1 MLIVGLQCGHD
12 AAVSIIQD
20 GTVTLH
26 LERERPTRERHANS
40 MSADLIDE
48 ALRQCGL
55 SETDIDYFAL
65 CTTQSMGYGST
76 DGATLRFEYDWATAE
91 KLGRDRFSAAGFKRI
106 HKIIETSI
114 PRLPNTDEGPSL
126 CLNLEI
132 QSETPDI
139 WHVPGGM
146 SAIADL
152 PADAIK
158 TLFETDRY
166 EQEFVLPMR
175 VTYNGRRYP
184 AIGVMHQLSHAAAAY
199 YQSPFDNAPIF
210 AHDNASIFH
219 DDGGYRAGMIFYG
232 KGRHLRPIW
241 RASIVAGLLYSRMA
255 GLLGLGSMAG
265 PGKLMGL
272 SAYGTPEFFDPRFVG
287 DALALQEIYDPKHLA
302 DYRPDAHWNGI
313 RGWFAALHGRAM
325 RAGYSRIDEPFTDLG
340 KQSAATVQKTFEEL
354 VAYTVARIGD
364 LLDKADIPTSALCF
378 SGGCALNCPTNTQTV
393 ENSRFTDLFIPPSCD
408 DGGLSTGA
416 ALYVYHHI
424 LGFEREAGTAIDRN
438 IAYLGKEVT
447 PGEIAKAIEAQRD
460 DLEIEDRVDTVSR
473 CAEDLA
479 GGKIVALFDGRAE
492 SGPRALGHRSLLADP
507 RPRQNWDRMNEVKQR
522 EWWRPFAPACLS
534 ERLRDH
540 FDGGPEH
547 SPHMLFN
554 YQVTDKR
561 LAAVTHVDGSA
572 RVQTV
577 GRDTGKIRG
586 VIEAFDRLTGLPVVL
601 NTSLNGPGEPI
612 LDTPENAL
620 SFIKSSAADA
630 LYIGG
635 YRVRRK
641 EKSPG

>member
-12 AAVSIIQD
+12 AAVSVIQD
-20 GTVTLH
+20 GRVVLH
-26 LERERPTRERHANS
+26 LERERSTRERHANS
-40 MSADLIDE
+40 ISAELIDD
-48 ALRQCGL
+48 ALRRCGV
-55 SETDIDYFAL
+55 SAADIDYFAL
-65 CTTQSMGYGST
+65 CTTQSMGYAST
-76 DGATLRFEYDWATAE
+76 DGATLRFDYDWTTAE
-91 KLGRDRFSAAGFKRI
+91 KLGAERFSAAGFKRI
-106 HKIIETSI
+106 HEIIQTSV
-114 PRLPNTDEGPSL
+114 PRLPNSDDGPSL
-126 CLNLEI
+126 CLNMEI
-132 QSETPDI
+132 QTETPDV
-139 WHVPGGM
+139 WRAPGGM

-152 PADAIK
+152 PADAIRP
-158 TLFETDRY
+158 LFGTDRY
-166 EQEFVLPMR
+166 EREYVLPMR
-175 VTYNGRRYP
+175 VTYHGRPYP
-184 AIGVMHQLSHAAAAY
+184 AVAVMHQLSHAAAAF
-199 YQSPFDNAPIF
+199 YQSPFDAAPVF

-219 DDGGYRAGMIFYG
+219 QDGGYRAGMVFYG
-232 KGRHLRPIW
+232 EGRHLRPVW

-255 GLLGLGSMAG
+255 DLLGLGGMAG

-272 SAYGTPEFFDPRFVG
+272 SAYGTPEFFDPRFIG
-287 DALALQEIYDPKHLA
+287 DALALQEIYDPEQLKH
-302 DYRPDAHWNGI
+302 YRPDARWDGI
-313 RGWFAALHGRAM
+313 RGWFAALHGQATK
-325 RAGYSRIDEPFTDLG
+325 AGYTKIEDTFSDLG

-364 LLDKADIPTSALCF
+364 LLDKAQISTTALCF
-378 SGGCALNCPTNTQTV
+378 SGGCALNCPTNTLTV
-393 ENSRFTDLFIPPSCD
+393 ETSRFTDLFIPPSCD

-416 ALYVYHHI
+416 ALYVYHHM
-424 LGFEREAGTAIDRN
+424 LGFERETVTPIDRN
-438 IAYLGKEVT
+438 IAYLGREVS
-447 PGEIAKAIEAQRD
+447 PGEIVSALEAEQD
-460 DLEIEDRVDTVSR
+460 DLVIEDRVDTALR

-479 GGKIVALFDGRAE
+479 AGRIVALFDGRAE

-507 RPRQNWDRMNEVKQR
+507 RPRRNWDRVNEVKRR

-561 LAAVTHVDGSA
+561 LEAITHVDGSA

-577 GRDTGKIRG
+577 GRETGKIRG

-620 SFIKSSAADA
+620 TFIRSSGADA
-630 LYIGG
+630 LYIGD
-635 YRVRRK
+635 YRVTPKPDRR
-641 EKSPG
+641 G